1 MLCAL
6 LALVPTADAQITI
19 RITRSS
25 ESAQPVAVVPFA
37 GSADLPVDLA
47 DIVAADLERSGVF
60 KPMPVTE
67 MPDRPSEFSAIK
79 FEDWRRLNMD
89 SLVIG
94 SIATTAPDRYEI
106 SFRVVNVIQGN
117 QIAGYRMPA
126 TAANLRHTA
135 HRIADVVFE
144 QLTGKKGAFA
154 TRIAYV
160 TVDRDN
166 GVKRYRLLVADIDGA
181 NARTLLESPQPIM
194 SPDWAPDGERIAYV
208 SFENRNSAIYVQD
221 VPTGNRQVVAS
232 GEGINSSP
240 AFSPDGRRLAMTL
253 SRDGNPEIYVRDLD
267 SGQLQRLTADPAIDT
282 EASWSPDGRRLAF
295 TSDRGGGPQ
304 IYLMDY
310 PSGQVRRVTFDKG
323 SYNARPRF
331 APDGD
336 MLALVHQ
343 NDGGYRIAV
352 LGLKDDSFRILSNSK
367 LDESPSFAPNGQMIL
382 YATDGVLGTE
392 LAAVSVNGRVR
403 QRLAVPYGE
412 VREPAWGPFRE

>member
-1 MLCAL
+1 ML
-6 LALVPTADAQITI
+6 LAPDLSAQITI

-25 ESAQPVAVVPFA
+25 ESAQPIAVVPFA
-37 GSADLPVDLA
+37 GSATLPVELA
-47 DIVAADLERSGVF
+47 DIIADDLERSGML
-60 KPMPVTE
+60 KPMPITD

-89 SLVIG
+89 NLVIG
-94 SIATTAPDRYEI
+94 AVTETAPGRYEV
-106 SFRVVNVIQGN
+106 SFRIVDVVRGN
-117 QIAGYRMPA
+117 QLAGFRVPA

-135 HRIADVVFE
+135 HRIADIVFE
-144 QLTGKKGAFA
+144 QITGKKGAFA

-160 TVDRDN
+160 AVDEDN
-166 GVKRYRLLVADIDGA
+166 GAKRYRLMVADIDGA

-240 AFSPDGRRLAMTL
+240 AFAPDGRRLAMTL
-253 SRDGNPEIYVRDLD
+253 SREGNPDIYVRDLD

-282 EASWSPDGRRLAF
+282 EASWSPDGRRIAF

-304 IYLMDY
+304 IYVMDY
-310 PSGQVRRVTFDKG
+310 PSGQTRRVTFDKG

-331 APDGD
+331 APDGAT
-336 MLALVHQ
+336 LALVHQ
-343 NDGGYRIAV
+343 NEGGYRIAII
-352 LGLKDDSFRILSNSK
+352 GLKDDSFRILSNSN

-382 YATDGVLGTE
+382 YATSVVGTE

-403 QRLAVPYGE
+403 QRLAVQHGE
-412 VREPAWGPFRE
+412 VREPACGPFRE